1 MLRQGNHIV
10 ILRAY
15 HHSAAADAAGGQK
28 RPASRVGQIGPP
40 GAFQRSPD
48 GPASRV
54 TPRLPGRSDF
64 VPMKWV
70 NI

>member
-1 MLRQGNHIV
+1 
-10 ILRAY
+10 
-15 HHSAAADAAGGQK
+15 
-28 RPASRVGQIGPP
+28 VGQIGSP
-40 GAFQRSPD
+40 GVLRRLPD
-48 GPASRV
+48 ASASRV